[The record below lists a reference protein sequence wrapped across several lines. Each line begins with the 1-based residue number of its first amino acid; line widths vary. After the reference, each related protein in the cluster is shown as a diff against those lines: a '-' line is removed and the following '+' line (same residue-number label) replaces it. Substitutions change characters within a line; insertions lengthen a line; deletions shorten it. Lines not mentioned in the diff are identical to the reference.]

1 MTANHLD
8 TIDITIILDP
18 APIVGRGFTTMVIA
32 DEANGTS
39 LDGDTIRTYTTLAA
53 VQADNTAGFVS
64 AGILATATAMF
75 SQAVQPDQIKIG
87 KKTAIQAYDEALA
100 AILLVDADFFAVTI
114 ESRTPADQLLVAAAV
129 LAGSPI
135 RIFFLQSSE
144 GDFLTA
150 GFPAALSGLD
160 GNDQAVI
167 AFHDIATEAYD
178 AAYPANRLAVSPDQF
193 SANWSQF
200 TLAGV
205 AAYASAPTDTEKA
218 NLKANKA
225 NPLLPFTSAAQQSPF
240 RGVNANARAIEE
252 IVTQAWFEDRL
263 TIAIAGVVLQANNAF
278 RKIPVTPEG
287 QAIIGGEVNALFQ
300 IGVSAGHFVAGETI
314 VTYPTITDADRAS
327 NLIRV
332 EGRAQLV
339 VSGKEFKVNLNFV
352 RDPITA

>member
-32 DEANGTS
+32 DEANGTT

-53 VQADNTAGFVS
+53 VQADQALGFIS

-87 KKTAIQAYDEALA
+87 KKTAIQDYDEALA
-100 AILLVDADFFAVTI
+100 AILLVDADFFAIAI
-114 ESRTPADQLLVAAAV
+114 ESRLAADQLLVAAAV
-129 LAGSPI
+129 EAGSPI
-135 RIFFLQSSE
+135 RLFFIQSADATFE
-144 GDFLTA
+144 TP
-150 GFPAALSGLD
+150 GFPAALSDVD
-160 GNDQAVI
+160 GSERSVI
-167 AFHDIATEAYD
+167 DFHDIATEAYD
-178 AAYPANRLAVSPDQF
+178 AAWPANRLAVSPDQF

-218 NLKANKA
+218 NLLANKA
-225 NPLLPFTSAAQQSPF
+225 NPGLPFSTAAQFSPF
-240 RGVNANARAIEE
+240 KGVNANGRPIEE

-263 TIAIAGVVLQANNAF
+263 TVAIAGVVLQANNAF

-287 QAIIGGEVNALFQ
+287 QAIIGGEVSALFQ
-300 IGVSAGHFVAGETI
+300 IGVSAQHFVAGETQ

-327 NLIRV
+327 NTIRV

-339 VSGKEFKVNLNFV
+339 VSGKTFKVNLNFV